1 MIETPKNLT
10 RNILLGML
18 AGFLIGALLYYFQYI
33 PEEYLPKFLFNI
45 LYLISDFFSK
55 YIFNLGGAIF
65 INLLKMLIIPLVFF
79 SLVSGISS
87 LTSMKSL
94 GNISLKTIGLYLS
107 TTAIAVSL
115 SLIIGALFKPGSGY
129 SNSIEAPEKLP
140 QGQGIFDTILG
151 IFPSNII
158 EAMSQN
164 QMLAVVFFS
173 ILFGIALNKTN
184 HLTGNFSTVFEKLN
198 TVFMQLVIMIIS
210 FAPIGVFCLIGKF
223 VIVDGLNIFQE
234 AFKYVILLIFVLM
247 LHLFFTYSLILK
259 LFTRLNIFT
268 FFKKMKEVAIFAFS
282 TSSSAATIPVTLKT
296 VENDLG
302 VNKNVSSFV
311 VPVGATINM
320 DGTAIMQ
327 GMATIFIAQMSGIDL
342 TLIQYVQV
350 VILAVVTS
358 IGTAAVPSAG
368 TITLVIILQQ
378 FGLPLEAIGIILAVD
393 RILDMIRTSVN
404 VTGDAAVACIVAN
417 SEDMLDKNI
426 FNK

>member
-1 MIETPKNLT
+1 MIDAPKNLT

-18 AGFLIGALLYYFQYI
+18 VGFVLGAILYYSNF
-33 PEEYLPKFLFNI
+33 LPLRLKEFI
-45 LYLISDFFSK
+45 EMYV
-55 YIFNLGGAIF
+55 FNLGSSIF
-65 INLLKMLIIPLVFF
+65 VNLLKLLIVPLVFF

-87 LTSMKSL
+87 LTNMTSL
-94 GNISLKTIGLYLS
+94 GNITLKTVSLYLS
-107 TTAIAVSL
+107 TTAIAVTL
-115 SLIIGALFKPGSGY
+115 SLIIGSIFKPGSGY
-129 SNSIEAPEKLP
+129 SSNISPPDKLP
-140 QGQGIFDTILG
+140 QGQGIYETILD

-158 EAMSQN
+158 EAMANN

-173 ILFGIALNKTN
+173 ILFGLALNKTN
-184 HLTGNFSTVFEKLN
+184 HLTNNFSESFEKLN

-223 VIVDGLNIFQE
+223 VIADGLDIFQE
-234 AFKYVILLIFVLM
+234 AFKYVTLLILVLFIHAFV
-247 LHLFFTYSLILK
+247 TYSLILK
-259 LFTRLNIFT
+259 IFTNLSLLT
-268 FFKKMKEVAIFAFS
+268 FFKKMREVAIFAFS

-296 VENDLG
+296 VQDNLG
-302 VNKNVSSFV
+302 VNKNVASFV
-311 VPVGATINM
+311 IPVGATINM

-393 RILDMIRTSVN
+393 RILDMLRTSVN

-417 SEDMLDKNI
+417 SEGLLDKNI
-426 FNK
+426 YNK

>member
-1 MIETPKNLT
+1 MLETPKNLT

-18 AGFLIGALLYYFQYI
+18 FGFLTGALFFYVNVFPDNLTD
-33 PEEYLPKFLFNI
+33 FLT
-45 LYLISDFFSK
+45 K
-55 YIFNLGGAIF
+55 YVFNLGSAIF
-65 INLLKMLIIPLVFF
+65 INLLKLLIVPLVFF

-94 GNISLKTIGLYLS
+94 GNITFKTIGLYLG

-115 SLIIGALFKPGSGY
+115 SLIVGSIFKPGSGY
-129 SNSIEAPEKLP
+129 SSNIAPPENLP
-140 QGQGIFDTILG
+140 QGQGIYETILD

-158 EAMSQN
+158 EAMANN

-173 ILFGIALNKTN
+173 ILFGLALNKTN
-184 HLTGNFSTVFEKLN
+184 HLTNNFSESFEKLN
-198 TVFMQLVIMIIS
+198 TVFMQLVLMIIS

-223 VIVDGLNIFQE
+223 VITDGLDIFQE
-234 AFKYVILLIFVLM
+234 AFKYVLLLILVLVI
-247 LHLFFTYSLILK
+247 HAFITYSFILK
-259 LFTRLNIFT
+259 IFTNLNIFT
-268 FFKKMKEVAIFAFS
+268 FFGKMKDVAIFAFS

-296 VENDLG
+296 VQDDLG

-342 TLIQYVQV
+342 TFFQYIQV

-393 RILDMIRTSVN
+393 RILDMLRTSVN

-417 SEDMLDKNI
+417 SEGLLDKNL

>member
-1 MIETPKNLT
+1 MLETPKNLT

-18 AGFLIGALLYYFQYI
+18 FGFLTGALFFYVNVFPDNLTD
-33 PEEYLPKFLFNI
+33 FLT
-45 LYLISDFFSK
+45 K
-55 YIFNLGGAIF
+55 YVFNLGSAIF
-65 INLLKMLIIPLVFF
+65 INLLKLLIVPLVFF

-94 GNISLKTIGLYLS
+94 GNITFKTIGLYLG

-115 SLIIGALFKPGSGY
+115 SLIIGSIFKPGSGY
-129 SNSIEAPEKLP
+129 SSNIAPPENLP
-140 QGQGIFDTILG
+140 QGQGIYETILD

-158 EAMSQN
+158 EAMANN

-173 ILFGIALNKTN
+173 ILFGLALNKTN
-184 HLTGNFSTVFEKLN
+184 HLTNNFSESFEKLN
-198 TVFMQLVIMIIS
+198 TVFMQLVLMIIS

-223 VIVDGLNIFQE
+223 VITDGLDIFQE
-234 AFKYVILLIFVLM
+234 AFKYVLLLILVLVI
-247 LHLFFTYSLILK
+247 HAFITYSFILK
-259 LFTRLNIFT
+259 IFTNLNIFT
-268 FFKKMKEVAIFAFS
+268 FFGKMKDVAIFAFS

-296 VENDLG
+296 VQDDLG

-342 TLIQYVQV
+342 TFFQYIQV

-393 RILDMIRTSVN
+393 RILDMLRTSVN

-417 SEDMLDKNI
+417 SEGLLDKNL

>member
-1 MIETPKNLT
+1 MIDAPKNLT

-18 AGFLIGALLYYFQYI
+18 VGFVLGAILYYSNF
-33 PEEYLPKFLFNI
+33 LPLRLKEFI
-45 LYLISDFFSK
+45 EIYV
-55 YIFNLGGAIF
+55 FNLGSSIF
-65 INLLKMLIIPLVFF
+65 VNLLKLLIVPLVFF

-87 LTSMKSL
+87 LTNMTSL
-94 GNISLKTIGLYLS
+94 GNITLKTVLLYLS
-107 TTAIAVSL
+107 TTAIAVTL
-115 SLIIGALFKPGSGY
+115 SLIIGSIFKPGSGY
-129 SNSIEAPEKLP
+129 SSNVSPPDKLP
-140 QGQGIFDTILG
+140 QGQGIYETILD

-158 EAMSQN
+158 EAMANN

-173 ILFGIALNKTN
+173 ILFGLALNKTN
-184 HLTGNFSTVFEKLN
+184 HLTDNFSESFEKLN

-223 VIVDGLNIFQE
+223 VIADGLDIFQE
-234 AFKYVILLIFVLM
+234 AFKYVTLLILVLFIHAFV
-247 LHLFFTYSLILK
+247 TYSLILK
-259 LFTRLNIFT
+259 MFTNLSLLT
-268 FFKKMKEVAIFAFS
+268 FFKKMREVAIFAFS

-296 VENDLG
+296 VQDNLG
-302 VNKNVSSFV
+302 VNKNVASFV
-311 VPVGATINM
+311 IPVGATINM

-342 TLIQYVQV
+342 SLIQYVQV

-393 RILDMIRTSVN
+393 RILDMLRTSVN

-417 SEDMLDKNI
+417 SEGLLDKNI
-426 FNK
+426 YNK

>member
-10 RNILLGML
+10 RNILLGMFL
-18 AGFLIGALLYYFQYI
+18 GFIVGSFFYY
-33 PEEYLPKFLFNI
+33 LDLFPDSF
-45 LYLISDFFSK
+45 ISFVK
-55 YIFNLGGAIF
+55 VYIFNLGSSIF
-65 INLLKMLIIPLVFF
+65 VNLLKLLIVPLVFF

-87 LTSMKSL
+87 LTSMQSL
-94 GNISLKTIGLYLS
+94 GNITFKTIALYLS

-115 SLIIGALFKPGSGY
+115 SLVVGSIFKPGSGY
-129 SNSIEAPEKLP
+129 SSEIAPPDKLP
-140 QGQGIFDTILG
+140 EGQGIYETILD
-151 IFPSNII
+151 IFPVNII
-158 EAMSQN
+158 EAMANN

-173 ILFGIALNKTN
+173 ILFGLALNKTN
-184 HLTGNFSTVFEKLN
+184 HLTNNFSESFEKLN

-223 VIVDGLNIFQE
+223 VIADGLDIFQE
-234 AFKYVILLIFVLM
+234 AFKYVALLIIVLIIHAFV
-247 LHLFFTYSLILK
+247 TYSLILK
-259 LFTRLNIFT
+259 IFT
-268 FFKKMKEVAIFAFS
+268 NLSLATFYRKMREVAIFAFS

-296 VENDLG
+296 VQDNLG
-302 VNKNVSSFV
+302 VNKNVASFV
-311 VPVGATINM
+311 IPVGATINM

-327 GMATIFIAQMSGIDL
+327 GMATVFIAQMSGIDL
-342 TLIQYVQV
+342 SLIQYVQV

-393 RILDMIRTSVN
+393 RILDMLRTSVN

-417 SEDMLDKNI
+417 SEDLLDKNI
-426 FNK
+426 YNK

>member
-10 RNILLGML
+10 RNILLGMFL
-18 AGFLIGALLYYFQYI
+18 GFLVGSLFFYLNIF
-33 PEEYLPKFLFNI
+33 PES
-45 LYLISDFFSK
+45 LITFIK
-55 YIFNLGGAIF
+55 VYVFNLGSAIF
-65 INLLKMLIIPLVFF
+65 VNLLKLLIVPLVFF

-87 LTSMKSL
+87 LTSMTSL
-94 GNISLKTIGLYLS
+94 GNITFKTITLYLS

-115 SLIIGALFKPGSGY
+115 SLIVGSIFKPGAGY
-129 SNSIEAPEKLP
+129 SSNIAPPENLP
-140 QGQGIFDTILG
+140 EGQGIYETILD

-158 EAMSQN
+158 EAMAQN

-173 ILFGIALNKTN
+173 ILFGLALNKTN
-184 HLTGNFSTVFEKLN
+184 HLTGNFSEAFEKLN

-210 FAPIGVFCLIGKF
+210 FAPLGVFCLIGKF
-223 VIVDGLNIFQE
+223 VITDGLDIFQE
-234 AFKYVILLIFVLM
+234 AFKYVILLISVLII
-247 LHLFFTYSLILK
+247 HAFITYSLILK
-259 LFTRLNIFT
+259 IFTNLNIWT

-296 VENDLG
+296 VQDNLG
-302 VNKNVSSFV
+302 VNKNVASFV
-311 VPVGATINM
+311 IPVGATINM

-393 RILDMIRTSVN
+393 RILDMLRTSVN
-404 VTGDAAVACIVAN
+404 VTGDAAIACIVAD
-417 SEDMLDKNI
+417 SEGLLDKGI

>member
-1 MIETPKNLT
+1 MIDAPKNLT
-10 RNILLGML
+10 RNILLGMFI
-18 AGFLIGALLYYFQYI
+18 GFIVGAALYYS
-33 PEEYLPKFLFNI
+33 N
-45 LYLISDFFSK
+45 FFPYTIK
-55 YIFNLGGAIF
+55 QFVEIYIFNLGSSIF
-65 INLLKMLIIPLVFF
+65 VNLLKLLIVPLVFF

-87 LTSMKSL
+87 LTNMTSL
-94 GNISLKTIGLYLS
+94 GNITFKTITLYLS

-115 SLIIGALFKPGSGY
+115 SLIIGSIFKPGSGY
-129 SNSIEAPEKLP
+129 SSNIAPPDKLP
-140 QGQGIFDTILG
+140 QGQGIYETVLD

-158 EAMSQN
+158 EAMANN

-173 ILFGIALNKTN
+173 ILFGLALNKTN
-184 HLTGNFSTVFEKLN
+184 HLTNNFSESFEKLN

-223 VIVDGLNIFQE
+223 VIADGLDIFQE
-234 AFKYVILLIFVLM
+234 AFKYVTLLIIALIIHAFV
-247 LHLFFTYSLILK
+247 TYSLILK
-259 LFTRLNIFT
+259 IFTNLSLAT
-268 FFKKMKEVAIFAFS
+268 FFKKMREVAIFAFS

-296 VENDLG
+296 VQDNLG
-302 VNKNVSSFV
+302 VNKNVASFV
-311 VPVGATINM
+311 IPVGATINM

-327 GMATIFIAQMSGIDL
+327 GMATVFIAQMSGIDL
-342 TLIQYVQV
+342 SLIQYVQV

-393 RILDMIRTSVN
+393 RILDMLRTSVN

-417 SEDMLDKNI
+417 SEDLLDKNI
-426 FNK
+426 YNK

>member
-1 MIETPKNLT
+1 MIDAPKNLT

-18 AGFLIGALLYYFQYI
+18 VGFVLGAILYYSNF
-33 PEEYLPKFLFNI
+33 LPLRLKEFI
-45 LYLISDFFSK
+45 EIYV
-55 YIFNLGGAIF
+55 FNLGSSIF
-65 INLLKMLIIPLVFF
+65 VNLLKLLIVPLVFF

-87 LTSMKSL
+87 LTNMTSL
-94 GNISLKTIGLYLS
+94 GNITLKTVSLYLS
-107 TTAIAVSL
+107 TTAIAVTL
-115 SLIIGALFKPGSGY
+115 SLIIGSIFKPGSGY
-129 SNSIEAPEKLP
+129 SSNISPPDKLP
-140 QGQGIFDTILG
+140 QGQGIYETILD

-158 EAMSQN
+158 EAMANN

-173 ILFGIALNKTN
+173 ILFGLALNKTN
-184 HLTGNFSTVFEKLN
+184 HLTNNFSESFEKLN

-223 VIVDGLNIFQE
+223 VIADGLDIFQE
-234 AFKYVILLIFVLM
+234 AFKYVTLLILVLFIHAFV
-247 LHLFFTYSLILK
+247 TYSLILK
-259 LFTRLNIFT
+259 MFTNLSLLT
-268 FFKKMKEVAIFAFS
+268 FFKKMREVAIFAFS

-296 VENDLG
+296 VQDNLG
-302 VNKNVSSFV
+302 VNKNVASFV
-311 VPVGATINM
+311 IPVGATINM

-342 TLIQYVQV
+342 SLIQYVQV

-393 RILDMIRTSVN
+393 RILDMLRTSVN

-417 SEDMLDKNI
+417 SEGLLDKNI
-426 FNK
+426 YNK

>member
-1 MIETPKNLT
+1 MIDAPKNLT

-18 AGFLIGALLYYFQYI
+18 VGFVLGAILYYSNF
-33 PEEYLPKFLFNI
+33 LPLRLKEFI
-45 LYLISDFFSK
+45 EI
-55 YIFNLGGAIF
+55 YIFNLGSSIF
-65 INLLKMLIIPLVFF
+65 VNLLKLLIVPLVFF

-87 LTSMKSL
+87 LTNMTSL
-94 GNISLKTIGLYLS
+94 GNITLKTVSLYLS
-107 TTAIAVSL
+107 TTAIAVTL
-115 SLIIGALFKPGSGY
+115 SLIIGSIFKPGSGY
-129 SNSIEAPEKLP
+129 SSNISPPDKLP
-140 QGQGIFDTILG
+140 QGQGIYETILD

-158 EAMSQN
+158 EAMANN

-173 ILFGIALNKTN
+173 ILFGLALNKTN
-184 HLTGNFSTVFEKLN
+184 HLTNNFSESFEKLN

-223 VIVDGLNIFQE
+223 VIADGLDIFQE
-234 AFKYVILLIFVLM
+234 AFKYVTLLILVLFIHAFV
-247 LHLFFTYSLILK
+247 TYSLILK
-259 LFTRLNIFT
+259 MFTNLSLLT
-268 FFKKMKEVAIFAFS
+268 FFKKMREVAIFAFS

-296 VENDLG
+296 VQDNLG
-302 VNKNVSSFV
+302 VNKNVASFV
-311 VPVGATINM
+311 IPVGATINM

-393 RILDMIRTSVN
+393 RILDMLRTSVN

-417 SEDMLDKNI
+417 SEGLLDKNI
-426 FNK
+426 YNK

>member
-1 MIETPKNLT
+1 MLETPKNLT

-18 AGFLIGALLYYFQYI
+18 FGFLTGALFFYVNVFPDNLT
-33 PEEYLPKFLFNI
+33 
-45 LYLISDFFSK
+45 DFFTK
-55 YIFNLGGAIF
+55 YVFNLGSAIF
-65 INLLKMLIIPLVFF
+65 INLLKLLIVPLVFF

-94 GNISLKTIGLYLS
+94 GNITFKTIGLYLG

-115 SLIIGALFKPGSGY
+115 SLIIGSIFKPGSGY
-129 SNSIEAPEKLP
+129 SSNIAPPENLP
-140 QGQGIFDTILG
+140 QGQGIYETILD

-158 EAMSQN
+158 EAMANN

-173 ILFGIALNKTN
+173 ILFGLALNKTN
-184 HLTGNFSTVFEKLN
+184 HLTNNFSESFEKLN
-198 TVFMQLVIMIIS
+198 TVFMQLVLMIIS

-223 VIVDGLNIFQE
+223 VITDGLDIFQE
-234 AFKYVILLIFVLM
+234 AFKYVLLLILVLVI
-247 LHLFFTYSLILK
+247 HAFITYSFILK
-259 LFTRLNIFT
+259 IFTNLNIFT
-268 FFKKMKEVAIFAFS
+268 FFGKMKDVAIFAFS

-296 VENDLG
+296 VQDDLG

-342 TLIQYVQV
+342 TFFQYIQV

-368 TITLVIILQQ
+368 TITSVIILQQ

-393 RILDMIRTSVN
+393 RILDMLRTSVN

-417 SEDMLDKNI
+417 SEGLLDKNL